1 MTSIKTSL
9 FVATCLMAPFALS
22 ACQPAPTNT
31 VAAAGMDSM
40 DHSQMD
46 HSQMDHSQMDHSQ
59 MDRGNMMGSGGPA
72 GAVTP
77 STKAFQAANSTMH
90 QKMAIPY
97 SGDADKDFIAGM
109 IPHHEGAV
117 AMARVVL
124 EHGKDPEIRK
134 LAEDIIAA
142 QDREISQMK
151 AWQAKNNTP

>member
-1 MTSIKTSL
+1 MTPPKTSL
-9 FVATCLMAPFALS
+9 LAAVSLMGLVALS
-22 ACQPAPTNT
+22 ACSPAPTNSLET
-31 VAAAGMDSM
+31 ATPAGEM

-46 HSQMDHSQMDHSQ
+46 HSKMDHGTMD
-59 MDRGNMMGSGGPA
+59 GPA
-72 GAVTP
+72 ATP
-77 STKAFQAANSTMH
+77 STKAFQAANAAMH
-90 QKMAIPY
+90 EKMAIAY

-151 AWQAKNNTP
+151 AWQARNTTP

>member
-1 MTSIKTSL
+1 MTSIKIRL
-9 FVATCLMAPFALS
+9 FVATCLMATLALS

-31 VAAAGMDSM
+31 VAASGMDS
-40 DHSQMD
+40 
-46 HSQMDHSQMDHSQ
+46 MDHSQMDHSQ

-151 AWQAKNNTP
+151 AWQAKNIKP

>member
-1 MTSIKTSL
+1 MTRFKTSL
-9 FVATCLMAPFALS
+9 FVATSLLASVALV
-22 ACQPAPTNT
+22 ACQPAPTNS
-31 VAAAGMDSM
+31 VAASGMGNQMM

-46 HSQMDHSQMDHSQ
+46 HSQMDH
-59 MDRGNMMGSGGPA
+59 GTMMGSTDPA
-72 GAVTP
+72 AAAAP
-77 STKAFQAANSTMH
+77 STKAFEAANAAMH
-90 QKMAIPY
+90 EKMAIAY
-97 SGDADKDFIAGM
+97 TGDADKDFIAGM

-151 AWQAKNNTP
+151 AWQAKHTKP

>member
-1 MTSIKTSL
+1 MTAFKTGL
-9 FVATCLMAPFALS
+9 FAATALIATLAVS

-31 VAAAGMDSM
+31 VGASDMGNTMVDHGSM

-46 HSQMDHSQMDHSQ
+46 H
-59 MDRGNMMGSGGPA
+59 GTMMASGDPA
-72 GAVTP
+72 AAP

-97 SGDADKDFIAGM
+97 SGDADKDFISGM

-124 EHGKDPEIRK
+124 EHGNDPEIRK
-134 LAEDIIAA
+134 LAEDIIVA

-151 AWQAKNNTP
+151 AWQAKNNRP

>member
-1 MTSIKTSL
+1 MTSIKIRL
-9 FVATCLMAPFALS
+9 FVATCLMATLALS

-31 VAAAGMDSM
+31 VAASGMDS
-40 DHSQMD
+40 
-46 HSQMDHSQMDHSQ
+46 MDHSQMDHSQ
-59 MDRGNMMGSGGPA
+59 MDRGNMMGSGGPS

-151 AWQAKNNTP
+151 AWQAKNIKP

>member
-31 VAAAGMDSM
+31 VTAAGMDGM

-46 HSQMDHSQMDHSQ
+46 HGQMEQ
-59 MDRGNMMGSGGPA
+59 GNMMGSA
-72 GAVTP
+72 DAAAAATP

-151 AWQAKNNTP
+151 AWQAKNNKP

>member
-9 FVATCLMAPFALS
+9 FVASCLMAPVALS

-46 HSQMDHSQMDHSQ
+46 HGQMDQGQMDQ
-59 MDRGNMMGSGGPA
+59 GNMMGSANPT
-72 GAVTP
+72 AVATP
-77 STKAFQAANSTMH
+77 STKAFQAATSTMH

-151 AWQAKNNTP
+151 AWQAKSNKP

>member
-1 MTSIKTSL
+1 MTSIKIRL
-9 FVATCLMAPFALS
+9 FVATCLMATLALS

-31 VAAAGMDSM
+31 VAASGMDSM

-46 HSQMDHSQMDHSQ
+46 HGQ

-151 AWQAKNNTP
+151 AWQAKNIKP

>member
-9 FVATCLMAPFALS
+9 FVITCVTATLALS

-46 HSQMDHSQMDHSQ
+46 HSQMDH
-59 MDRGNMMGSGGPA
+59 GNMMGAGGPA
-72 GAVTP
+72 AAVTP

-90 QKMAIPY
+90 QKMAIAY

-124 EHGKDPEIRK
+124 EHGTDPEIRK

-142 QDREISQMK
+142 QDREISRMK
-151 AWQAKNNTP
+151 AWQAKNNRP

>member
-1 MTSIKTSL
+1 MTSFKTSL
-9 FVATCLMAPFALS
+9 YVATCLMASLALS

-31 VAAAGMDSM
+31 VALAGTDSM

-46 HSQMDHSQMDHSQ
+46 HSQMDH
-59 MDRGNMMGSGGPA
+59 GNMMGSGDPA
-72 GAVTP
+72 AATP

-97 SGDADKDFIAGM
+97 SGEADKDFIAGM

-134 LAEDIIAA
+134 FAEDNIAA
-142 QDREISQMK
+142 QDRES
-151 AWQAKNNTP
+151 AR

>member
-1 MTSIKTSL
+1 MTAFKTSL
-9 FVATCLMAPFALS
+9 FVATSLIAAATMS
-22 ACQPAPTNT
+22 ACQPATTNT
-31 VAAAGMDSM
+31 VAAAPTATQTGMGNTMMDHGSM

-46 HSQMDHSQMDHSQ
+46 HGS
-59 MDRGNMMGSGGPA
+59 MMGSTDA
-72 GAVTP
+72 AAAAAP

-90 QKMAIPY
+90 QNMTIPY
-97 SGDADKDFIAGM
+97 TGNADKDFIAGM

-134 LAEDIIAA
+134 LAEDIISA

-151 AWQAKNNTP
+151 AWQAKNSKP

>member
-1 MTSIKTSL
+1 MTSFKTSL

-40 DHSQMD
+40 DHGQMD
-46 HSQMDHSQMDHSQ
+46 Q
-59 MDRGNMMGSGGPA
+59 GNMMGSA
-72 GAVTP
+72 NAAAAATP
-77 STKAFQAANSTMH
+77 STKAYQAANSTMH

>member
-1 MTSIKTSL
+1 MTSFKTSL
-9 FVATCLMAPFALS
+9 YVATCLMASLALS

-46 HSQMDHSQMDHSQ
+46 HGQMDHGQ
-59 MDRGNMMGSGGPA
+59 MDRGNMMGPSDPA
-72 GAVTP
+72 AATP

>member
-1 MTSIKTSL
+1 MTPFKTSL
-9 FVATCLMAPFALS
+9 FVATSLIAAVTMS
-22 ACQPAPTNT
+22 ACQPAQTNT
-31 VAAAGMDSM
+31 VAPAAPSTASGMGNTMMDHGSM

-46 HSQMDHSQMDHSQ
+46 H
-59 MDRGNMMGSGGPA
+59 GAMMGSGDA
-72 GAVTP
+72 AAASAP
-77 STKAFQAANSTMH
+77 STKAYQSANATMH

-124 EHGKDPEIRK
+124 EHGKDPEIRQ

-151 AWQAKNNTP
+151 AWQAKNVKP

>member
-1 MTSIKTSL
+1 MTPVKTSL
-9 FVATCLMAPFALS
+9 FVATSLMACVALL
-22 ACQPAPTNT
+22 ACQPAPTNNV
-31 VAAAGMDSM
+31 VAADPSTSAGMGNHMMDPEPM

-46 HSQMDHSQMDHSQ
+46 HGS
-59 MDRGNMMGSGGPA
+59 MMASVDPA
-72 GAVTP
+72 AAAAP
-77 STKAFQAANSTMH
+77 STKAFQAANATMH
-90 QKMAIPY
+90 QNMTIPY
-97 SGDADKDFIAGM
+97 TGDADKDFIAGM

-151 AWQAKNNTP
+151 AWQAKNAKP

>member
-1 MTSIKTSL
+1 MTSLKTSL
-9 FVATCLMAPFALS
+9 YVATCLMASLALS

-46 HSQMDHSQMDHSQ
+46 HGQMDHGQ
-59 MDRGNMMGSGGPA
+59 MDRGNMMGPSDPA
-72 GAVTP
+72 AATP

>member
-1 MTSIKTSL
+1 MTSFKTSL
-9 FVATCLMAPFALS
+9 YVATCLMASLALS
-22 ACQPAPTNT
+22 ACQPASTNT
-31 VAAAGMDSM
+31 VAVAGTDRM

-46 HSQMDHSQMDHSQ
+46 HSQMDH
-59 MDRGNMMGSGGPA
+59 GNMMGTGDPA
-72 GAVTP
+72 PATP

-151 AWQAKNNTP
+151 AWQAKNNAP

>member
-1 MTSIKTSL
+1 MTSFKTSL

-31 VAAAGMDSM
+31 VAAAGMDGM

-46 HSQMDHSQMDHSQ
+46 HSQMDH
-59 MDRGNMMGSGGPA
+59 GNMIGSA
-72 GAVTP
+72 DASAAATP

-151 AWQAKNNTP
+151 AWQAKNNNP

>member
-9 FVATCLMAPFALS
+9 FVATCLIGALALS

-46 HSQMDHSQMDHSQ
+46 HGQMEHGQMEHGQMDQ
-59 MDRGNMMGSGGPA
+59 GNMMGSA
-72 GAVTP
+72 DAAAAATP

-109 IPHHEGAV
+109 IPHHEGV
-117 AMARVVL
+117 A
-124 EHGKDPEIRK
+124 
-134 LAEDIIAA
+134 
-142 QDREISQMK
+142 SQE
-151 AWQAKNNTP
+151 

>member
-1 MTSIKTSL
+1 MTSFKISL
-9 FVATCLMAPFALS
+9 FIATCPMAPFALS

-46 HSQMDHSQMDHSQ
+46 HSQMDHGQMEQ
-59 MDRGNMMGSGGPA
+59 GNMMGSA
-72 GAVTP
+72 DGAAAATR
-77 STKAFQAANSTMH
+77 STKAYQAANSTMH

-151 AWQAKNNTP
+151 AWQAKNNKP

>member
-1 MTSIKTSL
+1 M
-9 FVATCLMAPFALS
+9 
-22 ACQPAPTNT
+22 
-31 VAAAGMDSM
+31 MDYGSM

-46 HSQMDHSQMDHSQ
+46 HGS
-59 MDRGNMMGSGGPA
+59 MMESVDPA
-72 GAVTP
+72 AAATP
-77 STKAFQAANSTMH
+77 STRAFKAANSTMH
-90 QKMAIPY
+90 QNMAIPY

-151 AWQAKNNTP
+151 TWQAKNAKP

>member
-9 FVATCLMAPFALS
+9 FVATCLMAPFALT
-22 ACQPAPTNT
+22 ACQPASTNT

-46 HSQMDHSQMDHSQ
+46 HSQMDHSQMD
-59 MDRGNMMGSGGPA
+59 RGNMMGSGGPA
-72 GAVTP
+72 AAVTP

-142 QDREISQMK
+142 QDREINQMK
-151 AWQAKNNTP
+151 AWQAKNNKP

>member
-1 MTSIKTSL
+1 
-9 FVATCLMAPFALS
+9 
-22 ACQPAPTNT
+22 
-31 VAAAGMDSM
+31 M
-40 DHSQMD
+40 DHS
-46 HSQMDHSQMDHSQ
+46 
-59 MDRGNMMGSGGPA
+59 NMIGSDDPA
-72 GAVTP
+72 SAATP

-151 AWQAKNNTP
+151 AWQAENNNP

>member
-9 FVATCLMAPFALS
+9 FVAICLMAPFALS

-46 HSQMDHSQMDHSQ
+46 HSQMDHSQMDQ
-59 MDRGNMMGSGGPA
+59 GNMMGSADPA
-72 GAVTP
+72 AATP

-151 AWQAKNNTP
+151 AWQAKNNKP

>member
-1 MTSIKTSL
+1 
-9 FVATCLMAPFALS
+9 
-22 ACQPAPTNT
+22 
-31 VAAAGMDSM
+31 M

-46 HSQMDHSQMDHSQ
+46 HSQMGHGDMTGTGD
-59 MDRGNMMGSGGPA
+59 PA
-72 GAVTP
+72 AAAAP
-77 STKAFQAANSTMH
+77 STKAFEAANATMH
-90 QKMAIPY
+90 QKMAIAY
-97 SGDADKDFIAGM
+97 TGDADKDFIAGM

-151 AWQAKNNTP
+151 AWQAKNAKP

>member
-1 MTSIKTSL
+1 MTAFKTSL
-9 FVATCLMAPFALS
+9 FAAQALIATLAIS
-22 ACQPAPTNT
+22 ACQPASTNT
-31 VAAAGMDSM
+31 VAASGMGNAMMDHGSM

-46 HSQMDHSQMDHSQ
+46 H
-59 MDRGNMMGSGGPA
+59 GTMMTSADPA
-72 GAVTP
+72 AAAAP
-77 STKAFQAANSTMH
+77 STKAYQAANSTMH
-90 QKMAIPY
+90 QNMSIPY
-97 SGDADKDFIAGM
+97 TGDADKDFIAGM

-151 AWQAKNNTP
+151 AWQAKNAKP

>member
-9 FVATCLMAPFALS
+9 FVATCLMAPFTLS

-46 HSQMDHSQMDHSQ
+46 HGQMEQ
-59 MDRGNMMGSGGPA
+59 GNMMGSADPA
-72 GAVTP
+72 AATP

>member
-1 MTSIKTSL
+1 MTSIKIRL
-9 FVATCLMAPFALS
+9 FVATCLMATLALS

-31 VAAAGMDSM
+31 VAASGMDS
-40 DHSQMD
+40 MD

-59 MDRGNMMGSGGPA
+59 MDRGNMMRSGGPS

-77 STKAFQAANSTMH
+77 STKAFQSANSTMH

-151 AWQAKNNTP
+151 AWQAKNIKP

>member
-31 VAAAGMDSM
+31 VAASGMDSM

-46 HSQMDHSQMDHSQ
+46 HGQ

-151 AWQAKNNTP
+151 AWQAKNIKP

>member
-1 MTSIKTSL
+1 MTFFKNSL
-9 FVATCLMAPFALS
+9 FAAICLMAALALS
-22 ACQPAPTNT
+22 ACHPAPTNT
-31 VAAAGMDSM
+31 VAAAGMDGM

-46 HSQMDHSQMDHSQ
+46 HGQMNH
-59 MDRGNMMGSGGPA
+59 GNMIGSGDA
-72 GAVTP
+72 AAATAP

-90 QKMAIPY
+90 EKMAIPY
-97 SGDADKDFIAGM
+97 SGDADKDFIDGM

-151 AWQAKNNTP
+151 AWQAKNNNP

>member
-1 MTSIKTSL
+1 
-9 FVATCLMAPFALS
+9 
-22 ACQPAPTNT
+22 
-31 VAAAGMDSM
+31 M

-46 HSQMDHSQMDHSQ
+46 HGQMEQ
-59 MDRGNMMGSGGPA
+59 GNMMGSA
-72 GAVTP
+72 DGAAAATP
-77 STKAFQAANSTMH
+77 STKAYQAANSTMH

-109 IPHHEGAV
+109 IPQHEGAV

-151 AWQAKNNTP
+151 AWQAKNNKP

>member
-9 FVATCLMAPFALS
+9 FVVTCLMAPFALS

-31 VAAAGMDSM
+31 VTAAGMDSM

-46 HSQMDHSQMDHSQ
+46 HGQMDH
-59 MDRGNMMGSGGPA
+59 GNMMGSGGA
-72 GAVTP
+72 AAAVTP

-90 QKMAIPY
+90 QKMAIAY

>member
-1 MTSIKTSL
+1 MTSFKTSL
-9 FVATCLMAPFALS
+9 YVATCLMASLALS

-31 VAAAGMDSM
+31 VAVAGTDSM

-46 HSQMDHSQMDHSQ
+46 HSQMDH
-59 MDRGNMMGSGGPA
+59 GNMMGPSDTA
-72 GAVTP
+72 AATP

-151 AWQAKNNTP
+151 AWQAKNNAP

>member
-1 MTSIKTSL
+1 MTTFKTSL
-9 FVATCLMAPFALS
+9 YVATCLMASLALS

-31 VAAAGMDSM
+31 VAVAGTDSM

-46 HSQMDHSQMDHSQ
+46 HSQMDH
-59 MDRGNMMGSGGPA
+59 GNMMGPSDPA
-72 GAVTP
+72 AATP

-97 SGDADKDFIAGM
+97 SGDADKDF

>member
-9 FVATCLMAPFALS
+9 FVATCLMAAVALS

-46 HSQMDHSQMDHSQ
+46 HSQMDNGQMDQ
-59 MDRGNMMGSGGPA
+59 GNMMGSGDA
-72 GAVTP
+72 SAVASP

-151 AWQAKNNTP
+151 AWQAKNNKP

>member
-1 MTSIKTSL
+1 MTPIRTCISVATSL
-9 FVATCLMAPFALS
+9 IASLALS
-22 ACQPAPTNT
+22 ACQPAPANP
-31 VAAAGMDSM
+31 VAASGM

-46 HSQMDHSQMDHSQ
+46 HSQMGH
-59 MDRGNMMGSGGPA
+59 GNKMGATDPTA
-72 GAVTP
+72 AAAP
-77 STKAFQAANSTMH
+77 STKAFEAANAAMH
-90 QKMAIPY
+90 EKMAIAY
-97 SGDADKDFIAGM
+97 TGDADKDFIAGM

-151 AWQAKNNTP
+151 AWQAKHAKP